1 MFPLTLFYSWQMDRP
16 THVCRDFIRKA
27 LDEAAAILDASGQI
41 ALTIDSDTQGEPG
54 TPPITDTILKKIRGC
69 DIFLA
74 DMTFIAKAG
83 EKLIPNPNVMG
94 EYGYALHAKGTRRI
108 LLVMNQAY
116 GPPDELPFDLH
127 HLRHPEGYSIAEDV
141 KDKPRRDARAALGRK
156 LADYIKV
163 IAKEVATETAQSE
176 LDRKTALT
184 DAWWNAV
191 QQRPI
196 NDRPALV
203 SPPSALIHVVPAAT
217 LGGADLDPRAVKPF
231 RSLLKIDDN
240 AEATTGADGHHWW
253 AHGPTRT
260 VSRGPNPETSWYGR
274 LIQPGVVE
282 WEVNFG
288 ERIDNDPT
296 IVVKGKRLEA
306 LIVNTVDRSL
316 ELAAGLGLAG
326 PSLVGVVLYGL
337 EDVELSGPY
346 KTRRL
351 AKPSVVLPV
360 AMVQAGVMQGGDHL
374 RQTFDRLWMS
384 AGFEDGS
391 PSYGDG
397 HWAGYGDRRAQS

>member
-1 MFPLTLFYSWQMDRP
+1 MLPVTLFYSWQMDRP

-27 LDEAAAILDASGQI
+27 LDEAVAILDAGGEI

-54 TPPITDTILKKIRGC
+54 TPPISDTILKKIRAC

-74 DMTFIAKAG
+74 DMTFVAQAG

-108 LLVMNQAY
+108 LLAMNEAY

-127 HLRHPEGYSIAEDV
+127 HLRHPEGYSVAEDV
-141 KDKPRRDARAALGRK
+141 KDEPRRDARKALGRK
-156 LADYIKV
+156 LADYIRL
-163 IAKEVATETAQSE
+163 IAKEVAAEAAQVE
-176 LDRKTALT
+176 ADRKKAVT
-184 DAWWNAV
+184 DTWWNAV
-191 QQRPI
+191 QQRQI

-203 SPPSALIHVVPAAT
+203 SPPSVLVHVVPAASLT
-217 LGGADLDPRAVKPF
+217 AGDLDPRAVKPF
-231 RSLLKIDDN
+231 RSLLIDDDV
-240 AEATTGADGHHWW
+240 ESTTGADGHHWW
-253 AHGPTRT
+253 AHGAKRS
-260 VSRGPNPETSWYGR
+260 VSRGHNPEALWYGR

-282 WEVNFG
+282 WEMTIG
-288 ERIDNDPT
+288 ERIENDPT
-296 IVVKGKRLEA
+296 IVVKGKRLEW
-306 LIVNTVDRSL
+306 LIANAADRSL
-316 ELAAGLGLAG
+316 ELAAGLGLGG

-351 AKPSVVLPV
+351 AKPSIVLPV
-360 AMVQAGVMQGGDHL
+360 AIVPAGIVKSGDHL
-374 RQTFDRLWMS
+374 CPTFDRLRMS

-391 PSYGDG
+391 PSYQNGR
-397 HWAGYGDRRAQS
+397 WVGYEN